1 MCCTG
6 CESVART
13 IVAAGLERYYQHREV
28 PAAGPA
34 QAGSAVQAAHA
45 ESAAQAGT
53 TPPLVAPALPSAA
66 EEGSPATAAAAALA
80 EDENFER
87 LAARRGY
94 LQPAAEPGQLQ
105 ACLMVDGMRCGA
117 CVWLLERGLGL
128 APGVSRVQANYAQQQ
143 ALVQWDASQTNLAR
157 ILAALRALGYRA
169 LPFDPRAR
177 EVRLQSIERL
187 ELRQLF
193 VAGLAMMQVMMLQA
207 PLYWAHVDDVDPLE
221 AGLLHWASL
230 VITLAALLYS
240 GWPLLRGA
248 VRDVV
253 HRHLGMDVP
262 VALGLLA
269 AYLASAVNTWR
280 GSGEVYFDTVT
291 MFIFLLLGARW
302 LEARARRRSL
312 RWLDR
317 LSAALPQG
325 IRRLAPVSATPVS
338 VTPVSATPASAAPA
352 AGGDA
357 GSNAA
362 RAASGAVSRAASGPF
377 APGSQAAC
385 NGETVVLAEDLE
397 VGDLI
402 VLDPGASVPADAL
415 SLEDTLLADC
425 SLLSGES
432 EPQCFLRGSIVPSG
446 AVIAQAQTV
455 KLQVVRPAQGSTRA
469 DLQRLVARAGSTRPA
484 LAELADRAASHFIVG
499 LLIFVAGVL
508 GVWLFVNPERALD
521 VAIAVLVVSCPC
533 ALSLAV
539 PSAIAAVQSTLAQAG
554 VLLQRGDGLERLAA
568 VTDVVFD
575 KTGTLTQGRPEVRQV
590 ELCDPA
596 LGDEATALRLALPLA
611 QASPHPLSV
620 AIARRA
626 EAEAA
631 KAAQPEA
638 LGIGE
643 VRGMLGQGVEARI
656 LGMPE
661 APHAPKAKEGPSH
674 ASPPGMPPA
683 TAWPQLALRPGSVLR
698 LGSRAFACPHTVQ
711 PPATASLPPEGLPSV
726 AASPLQEVWLS
737 VDGKALA
744 RWQLNDPL
752 RTDAVVSLAALRAL
766 GLRLHML
773 SGDHQ
778 ASVNRLIGA
787 IAPNTFVQARGAQ
800 SPQDKWQAVAA
811 LQTQGSRVL
820 MVGDGLNDAAVLAAA
835 DMSAAIGQASD
846 LARLHAGAVVLSGRL
861 DAVVLLIAAGRQAM
875 RLMRQNIAW
884 ATLYNLIAIPAAALG
899 WIPAWGAALGMSAS
913 SLLVV
918 TNSLRG
924 LSWKRS
930 SS

>member
-262 VALGLLA
+262 VALGLLS

-280 GSGEVYFDTVT
+280 GAGEVYFDTVT
-291 MFIFLLLGARW
+291 MFVFLLLGARW

-317 LSAALPQG
+317 LSATLPQG
-325 IRRLAPVSATPVS
+325 IRRLGSS
-338 VTPVSATPASAAPA
+338 SAALA
-352 AGGDA
+352 AGGAAVPDA
-357 GSNAA
+357 TRTA
-362 RAASGAVSRAASGPF
+362 
-377 APGSQAAC
+377 
-385 NGETVVLAEDLE
+385 ETVVLAEDLE

-432 EPQCFLRGSIVPSG
+432 EPQCFLRGSLVPSG

-469 DLQRLVARAGSTRPA
+469 DLQRLIARAGSSRPA
-484 LAELADRAASHFIVG
+484 LAELADRAARHFIVG
-499 LLIFVAGVL
+499 LLVLVAAVL
-508 GVWLFVNPERALD
+508 GAWLFVNPERALD

-539 PSAIAAVQSTLAQAG
+539 PSAITAVQSTLAQAG
-554 VLLQRGDGLERLAA
+554 VILQRGDGLERLAA

-590 ELCDPA
+590 DLCCPA
-596 LGDEATALRLALPLA
+596 LRDEAAALRLALPLA

-626 EAEAA
+626 EAAA
-631 KAAQPEA
+631 ASAAQQEPFAIE
-638 LGIGE
+638 E
-643 VRGMLGQGVEARI
+643 VRGALGQGVQARI
-656 LGMPE
+656 LAVPE
-661 APHAPKAKEGPSH
+661 APRELQAKVGSRPAPHPNT
-674 ASPPGMPPA
+674 PPA
-683 TAWPQLALRPGSVLR
+683 PQPSTPPAPHPGVPRAWAFPQLALRPGSILR
-698 LGSRAFACPHTVQ
+698 LGSRAFACPQSPQ
-711 PPATASLPPEGLPSV
+711 PPPKATLEPEALLAV
-726 AASPLQEVWLS
+726 AASSLQEVWLS

-744 RWQLNDPL
+744 RWQLDDPL
-752 RTDAVVSLAALRAL
+752 RTDAVASLAALRTL

-787 IAPNTFVQARGAQ
+787 LAPHTFVQACGAQ
-800 SPQDKWQAVAA
+800 SPQDKWRAVAA
-811 LQTQGSRVL
+811 LQTQGKRVL

-835 DMSAAIGQASD
+835 DMSAAVGQASD

-861 DAVVLLIAAGRQAM
+861 DAVPLLIAAGRQAM

-884 ATLYNLIAIPAAALG
+884 ATLYNMLAIPAAALG
-899 WIPAWGAALGMSAS
+899 WIPAWSAALGMSAS

-918 TNSLRG
+918 MNSLRG

-930 SS
+930 TS